1 MCTLFYA
8 IARRFF
14 RLFDAS
20 VHTERT
26 RVATITRLKS
36 GSWRVQVRRKGKYV
50 NETFLRRKDAEEWGI
65 DIERRIDRQEPTT
78 THKSRDVQLF
88 GDLVALHRQDLKE
101 VGKDIGRSKTASLIF
116 LDERLGHLRLPELD
130 RERFIKFGKE
140 RALEGAGPVTVG
152 IDLGYIKTIL
162 SHAAAVHGVI
172 ASTEPI
178 DLARIALGR
187 LGLVGKGDERDRRPT
202 QDELDRIISSLE
214 ANIRQQIPVGRVIRF
229 AVATAMRQDEIARVE
244 WRDFDASNRM
254 LLIRNRKD
262 PRKKKGNDQR
272 IPLLDVSGY
281 DACKIIEEQGRFSN
295 IREGRIFPYNGRSIG
310 TAFRRQCRKLKID
323 DLHFHDLRHEGT
335 SRLFEAGF
343 SIEQVALVTGHKD
356 WKMLRR
362 YTHLKPEALHRVGRE
377 SDAHQIPRRRIISRE
392 PRSCTASAQATRTP
406 KV

>member
-1 MCTLFYA
+1 VCTLFYA
-8 IARRFF
+8 TMRRFF

-65 DIERRIDRQEPTT
+65 DIERRIDRQEPATT
-78 THKSRDVQLF
+78 RKSRDAQLF

-116 LDERLGHLRLPELD
+116 LYERLGHLRLPELD
-130 RERFIKFGKE
+130 RERLIKFGKE
-140 RALEGAGPVTVG
+140 RALEGAGLVTVG

-162 SHAAAVHGVI
+162 SHAAAVHGII
-172 ASTEPI
+172 ASAEPI
-178 DLARIALGR
+178 DLARIALAR

-202 QDELDRIISSLE
+202 QTELDQIISALE
-214 ANIRQQIPVGRVIRF
+214 ANIRQQIPVGRIIRF

-244 WRDFDASNRM
+244 WRDFDATGRM
-254 LLIRNRKD
+254 LLIRDRKD
-262 PRKKKGNDQR
+262 PRRKKGNDQR
-272 IPLLDVSGY
+272 IPLLDASGY

-295 IREGRIFPYNGRSIG
+295 IREGRIFSYNGRSVG
-310 TAFRRQCRKLKID
+310 TAFRRQCRELKID

-362 YTHLKPEALHRVGRE
+362 YTHLKPEILHSIRPVRV
-377 SDAHQIPRRRIISRE
+377 A
-392 PRSCTASAQATRTP
+392 
-406 KV
+406 